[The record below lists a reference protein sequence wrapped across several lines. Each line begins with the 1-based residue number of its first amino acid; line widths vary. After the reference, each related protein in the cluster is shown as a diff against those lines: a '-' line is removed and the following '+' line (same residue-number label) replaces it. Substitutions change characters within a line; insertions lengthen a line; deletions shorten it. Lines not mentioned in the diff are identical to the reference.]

1 MLYIPYCVNA
11 WPPIKLGSSAE
22 CVCKS
27 AAAAHGILIDGVK
40 CSTTKLFEGSPVSEQ
55 NYIARG
61 QGTICSQVISRIA
74 PDLPSGARAY
84 VLHNIPQEDKT
95 VEINPVNSW
104 RCKAAAQTPTTRLV
118 TTTSLPLR
126 RAEINLHPQQV
137 TVELLVEGHGTT
149 YLPDAAKAQVTDQL
163 DVPRD
168 EVLRKVD
175 IERPE
180 GLLHDQEQW

>member
-1 MLYIPYCVNA
+1 M
-11 WPPIKLGSSAE
+11 
-22 CVCKS
+22 
-27 AAAAHGILIDGVK
+27 
-40 CSTTKLFEGSPVSEQ
+40 
-55 NYIARG
+55 
-61 QGTICSQVISRIA
+61 
-74 PDLPSGARAY
+74 
-84 VLHNIPQEDKT
+84 
-95 VEINPVNSW
+95 
-104 RCKAAAQTPTTRLV
+104 
-118 TTTSLPLR
+118 
-126 RAEINLHPQQV
+126 